1 MKTSF
6 IYFLLF
12 FLNISAQESQNSLWN
27 PYDMQ
32 FTRDNKYLVVS
43 SPNDSKIW
51 NLQTKDCINVTPNF
65 YKETTSNNNSWAYLQ
80 DENSFFFHQTVLGDE
95 IYKINPD
102 GKSRTTLGSL
112 NGGKYQG
119 YTFDFPST
127 YFLTSDILI
136 CIRSEPSEIPYIS
149 VEKVGEK
156 KPLFTSKIQGYN
168 SYDKANMNFHIL
180 KGDNNIYYLLS
191 FRTSPKNSKNG
202 EGIVTEINL
211 DTKKTKEEVV
221 AINWYAIIDKN
232 NDHYGMGM
240 KLTTESYGNISGT
253 FNYR

>member
-1 MKTSF
+1 M
-6 IYFLLF
+6 
-12 FLNISAQESQNSLWN
+12 
-27 PYDMQ
+27 
-32 FTRDNKYLVVS
+32 
-43 SPNDSKIW
+43 
-51 NLQTKDCINVTPNF
+51 
-65 YKETTSNNNSWAYLQ
+65 
-80 DENSFFFHQTVLGDE
+80 
-95 IYKINPD
+95 
-102 GKSRTTLGSL
+102 
-112 NGGKYQG
+112 
-119 YTFDFPST
+119 
-127 YFLTSDILI
+127 I

-156 KPLFTSKIQGYN
+156 KPLFTSKTQGYN
-168 SYDKANMNFHIL
+168 TYNKANMNFHIL

-211 DTKKTKEEVV
+211 DSKKTKEEVV
-221 AINWYAIIDKN
+221 ARIWYAIIDKN